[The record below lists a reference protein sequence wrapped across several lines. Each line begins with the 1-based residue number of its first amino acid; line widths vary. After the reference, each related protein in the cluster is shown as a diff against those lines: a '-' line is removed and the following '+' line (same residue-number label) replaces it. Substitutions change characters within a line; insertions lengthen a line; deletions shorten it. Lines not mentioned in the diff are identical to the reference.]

1 MHIGYCISCYSE
13 KSYVFSAPISATRD
27 DARKVLDRKFMING
41 EPLTEDQVKA
51 LRVYA
56 IGEIEIGWEDNLKFY
71 LEGHNLPD
79 DEVEWV

>member
-1 MHIGYCISCYSE
+1 
-13 KSYVFSAPISATRD
+13 
-27 DARKVLDRKFMING
+27 MING

-79 DEVEWV
+79 DEVEWE